1 MTFGAAMSSAGKA
14 FQYNNLKWS
23 FIASMIIFEVGSL
36 ICGVAPNS
44 ETLIVGRAIAGLG
57 GAGLSVGGTSI
68 ISLTVEPQKR
78 PMMMGIV
85 GATYCVAAVLGP
97 LLGGAFTDGVSWRW
111 CFYINLPIG
120 GAATVA
126 VLFFFHLPAA
136 GKPKPAT
143 LKEKILHLD
152 LVGVALAMGGI
163 TALILALQYAGTT
176 HAWDSSVVIGLLVG
190 FVVIM
195 VALVA
200 WEIWLDE
207 YSMMLPRLWKTR
219 SLPTAAFFQ
228 FFFMGAY
235 IVILYYLPIYFQ
247 SILDASPIRSGVNN
261 LPLVLAA
268 AFFALAG
275 GAVVAATG
283 HAQRVMMG
291 GSMLTT
297 VALGL
302 LILLDVDTSTARWV
316 GFQLFIGAVMAF
328 AIMHGLTVAQA
339 YATDADLPAVTANV
353 LFFQTV
359 GGAFSTSA
367 GQAAFVNRLL
377 HELPKKAPGVDPAM
391 VLATGASE
399 LHNVFDAEVLSG
411 VLESYMIGLRAAFAI
426 AVAFSGVAFIIS
438 FLLPWKKLPT
448 HGTGKT
454 TMAMA

>member
-1 MTFGAAMSSAGKA
+1 
-14 FQYNNLKWS
+14 
-23 FIASMIIFEVGSL
+23 
-36 ICGVAPNS
+36 
-44 ETLIVGRAIAGLG
+44 
-57 GAGLSVGGTSI
+57 
-68 ISLTVEPQKR
+68 
-78 PMMMGIV
+78 
-85 GATYCVAAVLGP
+85 
-97 LLGGAFTDGVSWRW
+97 
-111 CFYINLPIG
+111 
-120 GAATVA
+120 
-126 VLFFFHLPAA
+126 
-136 GKPKPAT
+136 
-143 LKEKILHLD
+143 
-152 LVGVALAMGGI
+152 
-163 TALILALQYAGTT
+163 
-176 HAWDSSVVIGLLVG
+176 
-190 FVVIM
+190 
-195 VALVA
+195 
-200 WEIWLDE
+200 
-207 YSMMLPRLWKTR
+207 
-219 SLPTAAFFQ
+219 
-228 FFFMGAY
+228 MGAY

-454 TMAMA
+454 TMSMA

>member
-23 FIASMIIFEVGSL
+23 FIVSMVIFEIGSL

-68 ISLTVEPQKR
+68 ISLTVEPKKR

-97 LLGGAFTDGVSWRW
+97 LLGGAFTDAVSWRW

-120 GAATVA
+120 GAATLA

-136 GKPKPAT
+136 GKPKSAT
-143 LKEKILHLD
+143 LKEKLLHLD

-163 TALILALQYAGTT
+163 TSLILALQYAGTT

-195 VALVA
+195 AVLVA

-219 SLPTAAFFQ
+219 SLPTAALFQ

-268 AFFALAG
+268 AVFALAG
-275 GAVVAATG
+275 GAVVTATG

-316 GFQLFIGAVMAF
+316 GFQFFIGTVMAF

-339 YATDADLPAVTANV
+339 YASDADLPAVTANV

-377 HELPKKAPGVDPAM
+377 IELPKKAPGVNPAM

-399 LHNVFDAEVLSG
+399 LHNVFDGEVLDG

-426 AVAFSGVAFIIS
+426 AVAFSGVAFLIS
-438 FLLPWKKLPT
+438 FLLPWRKLPT